1 MKEVSKHE
9 LQLPSSS
16 HEHRSIVAE
25 EQPPKKRMDVG
36 QAGNNRGK
44 FPPLQLISLQFVWPT
59 EAVELKKYVVKFALK
74 IDDTDNFIS
83 MSTWISN
90 VDRLK
95 FDSFAYK
102 IREKK
107 SFKRNNR
114 FIIGLLIQNTI
125 NFDMHR
131 NHKSFSVP
139 LSPLNLFKV
148 NTCGHHRHRNL
159 TKKDLFGKR
168 GGNE

>member
-1 MKEVSKHE
+1 MTYNILLDEFLAKIKLSGF
-9 LQLPSSS
+9 
-16 HEHRSIVAE
+16 SIYLL
-25 EQPPKKRMDVG
+25 MFCG
-36 QAGNNRGK
+36 WK

-59 EAVELKKYVVKFALK
+59 EAVKFKKYIVKFALK

-95 FDSFAYK
+95 FDSFSYK

-107 SFKRNNR
+107 SFKHNNR

-148 NTCGHHRHRNL
+148 NTCGHHLHRNS